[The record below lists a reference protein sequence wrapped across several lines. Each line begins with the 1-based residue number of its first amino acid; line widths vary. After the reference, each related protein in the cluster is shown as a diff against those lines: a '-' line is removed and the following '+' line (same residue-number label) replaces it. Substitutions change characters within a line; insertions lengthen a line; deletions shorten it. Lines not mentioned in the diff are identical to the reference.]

1 MTEISV
7 KRRPDNRR
15 NDELRPVEIIPG
27 YLPYAEGSAF
37 IALGDTHVLCAAT
50 VEQRVPNFLLGSRR
64 GWVTAEYG
72 MLPRS
77 SRERIPRERSGPGG
91 RTAEI
96 QRLIGR
102 SLRAAVDLDV
112 LGERTIIIDCDVL
125 RADGGT
131 RTAAVTGGWVAL
143 YQALQGLVSAG
154 VLPRLPIVRQVA
166 AASVGLVAGEARLD
180 LQYEED
186 SMADVDLNVVLTDRG
201 EFIEIQGTAE
211 TTPFGRRHLDELLE
225 LAERGISELMVVQ
238 RRVLGLG

>member
-7 KRRPDNRR
+7 KRRPNNRR

-37 IALGDTHVLCAAT
+37 IALGHTHVLCAAT
-50 VEQRVPNFLLGSRR
+50 VEQRVPNFLLGSGR

-102 SLRAAVDLDV
+102 SLRAAVDLDA

-186 SMADVDLNVVLTDRG
+186 SVADVDLNVVMTDRG

-211 TTPFGRRHLDELLE
+211 TTPFGRSHLDELLE
-225 LAERGISELMVVQ
+225 LAERGISELMIVQ

>member
-1 MTEISV
+1 MTEIAQ
-7 KRRPDNRR
+7 RARPNNRR

-37 IALGDTHVLCAAT
+37 IALGDTHVICAAT
-50 VEQRVPNFLLGSRR
+50 VEQRVPTFLIGSGR

-102 SLRAAVDLDV
+102 SLRAAVDLDA
-112 LGERTIIIDCDVL
+112 LGERMIIIDCDVL

-143 YQALQGLVSAG
+143 YQALQGLVAAG

-166 AASVGLVAGEARLD
+166 AVSVGVVAGEARLD

-186 SMADVDLNVVLTDRG
+186 SAAEVDMNVVMTDRG
-201 EFIEIQGTAE
+201 ELVEIQGTAE
-211 TTPFGRRHLDELLE
+211 TTPFGRGRLEELLD
-225 LAERGISELMVVQ
+225 LAERGISKLMVIQ
-238 RRVLGLG
+238 RQALGIE